1 MNVKNNKRHQETMD
15 NINKSFASLLQD
27 KRLSD
32 ITVSDICKVAD
43 INRSTFYEKYDDV
56 SALADAY
63 AKEIEKQIAEQPHIK
78 GEFAWLF
85 EYAKANSDMFNLYF
99 KLDISKGGGEYKTI
113 FFKNG
118 VYSVL
123 KMWLEGGCVES
134 AEEMSKIIKREYDK
148 VFNS

>member
-1 MNVKNNKRHQETMD
+1 MNTKNNKRHQETID
-15 NINKSFASLLQD
+15 NINKAFITLLQD
-27 KRLSD
+27 KQLSE
-32 ITVSDICKVAD
+32 ITVSDICKAAN
-43 INRSTFYEKYDDV
+43 INRSTFYEKYEDI
-56 SALADAY
+56 SALANVIARDL
-63 AKEIEKQIAEQPHIK
+63 ENRIAEQPHIK

-85 EYAKANSDMFNLYF
+85 EYAKANADMFNLYF
-99 KLDISKGGGEYKTI
+99 KLGISKSGGEYKTI

-134 AEEMSKIIKREYDK
+134 VEQMNQIIKREYDK

>member
-15 NINKSFASLLQD
+15 NINNAFVSLLQD
-27 KRLSD
+27 NELSK
-32 ITVSDICKVAD
+32 ITVSGICKVAD

-56 SALADAY
+56 SALADSY
-63 AKEIEKQIAEQPHIK
+63 AKEIEIQIAEQPHTK
-78 GEFAWLF
+78 GEFTWLF
-85 EYAKANSDMFNLYF
+85 EYAKANADIFDLYF
-99 KLDISKGGGEYKTI
+99 KLGISKGGGEYKTI

>member
-1 MNVKNNKRHQETMD
+1 MNTKNNKRHQETMD
-15 NINKSFASLLQD
+15 NINKAFITLLQD
-27 KRLSD
+27 KQLSE
-32 ITVSDICKVAD
+32 ITVSGICKVAD

-56 SALADAY
+56 SALADSY
-63 AKEIEKQIAEQPHIK
+63 AKEIEIQIAEQPHTE

-99 KLDISKGGGEYKTI
+99 KLGISKGGGEYKTI

-123 KMWLEGGCVES
+123 KMWLEGGYVES
-134 AEEMSKIIKREYDK
+134 SEQMGIIIKREYDK

>member
-15 NINKSFASLLQD
+15 NINNAFAFLLQN
-27 KRLSD
+27 KRLSE
-32 ITVSDICKVAD
+32 ITVSNICKVAD

-63 AKEIEKQIAEQPHIK
+63 RKEIEKQIAEQPHTE

-85 EYAKANSDMFNLYF
+85 DYAKANADMFNLYF
-99 KLDISKGGGEYKTI
+99 KLGISKSGGEYKTI

-118 VYSVL
+118 VHSVL
-123 KMWLEGGCVES
+123 KMWFEDGCIES
-134 AEEMSKIIKREYDK
+134 SEQMNSIIKREYEK
-148 VFNS
+148 MK

>member
-1 MNVKNNKRHQETMD
+1 MNVKNNKRHQETIE
-15 NINKSFASLLQD
+15 NINNAFAFLLQD
-27 KRLSD
+27 KRLSE

-56 SALADAY
+56 SVLADAY
-63 AKEIEKQIAEQPHIK
+63 AKEIEKQIAEQPHTE

-99 KLDISKGGGEYKTI
+99 KLGISKSGGEYKTK

-134 AEEMSKIIKREYDK
+134 SEQMGIIIKREYEK
-148 VFNS
+148 IYK

>member
-15 NINKSFASLLQD
+15 NINNAFASLLQD
-27 KRLSD
+27 KRLSE

-63 AKEIEKQIAEQPHIK
+63 AKEIEKQIAEQPHTE

-99 KLDISKGGGEYKTI
+99 KLGISKGGGEYKTI

-118 VYSVL
+118 VHSVL
-123 KMWLEGGCVES
+123 KMWLEGGYVES
-134 AEEMSKIIKREYDK
+134 VEQMNQIIKREYDK
-148 VFNS
+148 LFA

>member
-15 NINKSFASLLQD
+15 NINNAFASLLQD
-27 KRLSD
+27 KRLSE

-63 AKEIEKQIAEQPHIK
+63 AKEIEIQIAEQPHTE

-85 EYAKANSDMFNLYF
+85 EYAKANADMFNLYF
-99 KLDISKGGGEYKTI
+99 KLGISKGDGEYKTI

-123 KMWLEGGCVES
+123 KMWLDGGCVES
-134 AEEMSKIIKREYDK
+134 VEQMNQIIKREYDK

>member
-1 MNVKNNKRHQETMD
+1 MD
-15 NINKSFASLLQD
+15 NINHAFFSLLQD
-27 KRLSD
+27 KELSK
-32 ITVSDICKVAD
+32 ITVSDICKAAD
-43 INRSTFYEKYDDV
+43 INRSTFYEKYDDI
-56 SALADAY
+56 SNLADAY
-63 AKEIEKQIAEQPHIK
+63 AKEIEKQIAEQPHTE

-99 KLDISKGGGEYKTI
+99 KLGISKGDGEYKTI

-134 AEEMSKIIKREYDK
+134 VEQMNQIIKREYDK

>member
-1 MNVKNNKRHQETMD
+1 MD
-15 NINKSFASLLQD
+15 NINNTFASLLQD
-27 KRLSD
+27 KRLSE

-63 AKEIEKQIAEQPHIK
+63 AKEIEIQIAEQPHTE

-85 EYAKANSDMFNLYF
+85 EYAKANADMFNLYF
-99 KLDISKGGGEYKTI
+99 KLGISKGDGEYKTI

-123 KMWLEGGCVES
+123 KMWLDGGCVES
-134 AEEMSKIIKREYDK
+134 VEQMNQIIKREYDK

>member
-1 MNVKNNKRHQETMD
+1 MNTKNNKRHQETID
-15 NINKSFASLLQD
+15 NINKAFITLLQD
-27 KRLSD
+27 KQLSE
-32 ITVSDICKVAD
+32 ITVSDICKAAN
-43 INRSTFYEKYDDV
+43 INRSTFYEKYENI
-56 SALADAY
+56 SALANVIARNL
-63 AKEIEKQIAEQPHIK
+63 ENRIAEQPHIK

-85 EYAKANSDMFNLYF
+85 EYAKANADMFNLYF
-99 KLDISKGGGEYKTI
+99 KLGISKSGGEYKTI

-134 AEEMSKIIKREYDK
+134 VEQMNQIIKREYDK

>member
-15 NINKSFASLLQD
+15 NINNAFAFLLQD
-27 KRLSD
+27 KRLSE

-63 AKEIEKQIAEQPHIK
+63 AKEIEKQIAEQPHIE

-85 EYAKANSDMFNLYF
+85 EYAKANADMFNLYF
-99 KLDISKGGGEYKTI
+99 KLGISKGDGEYKTI

-118 VYSVL
+118 VFSVL

-134 AEEMSKIIKREYDK
+134 VEKMNQIIKREYDK
-148 VFNS
+148 LFA

>member
-15 NINKSFASLLQD
+15 NINNAFASLLQD
-27 KRLSD
+27 KRLSE

-63 AKEIEKQIAEQPHIK
+63 AKEIEIQIAEQPHTK
-78 GEFAWLF
+78 GEFTWLF
-85 EYAKANSDMFNLYF
+85 EYAKANADIFDLYF
-99 KLDISKGGGEYKTI
+99 KLGISKGDGEYKTI

-134 AEEMSKIIKREYDK
+134 VTQMSQIIKREYDK
-148 VFNS
+148 LFT

>member
-1 MNVKNNKRHQETMD
+1 M
-15 NINKSFASLLQD
+15 
-27 KRLSD
+27 
-32 ITVSDICKVAD
+32 AD

-63 AKEIEKQIAEQPHIK
+63 AKEIEIQIAEQPHTK
-78 GEFAWLF
+78 GEFTWLF

-99 KLDISKGGGEYKTI
+99 KLGISNGSGECKTI

-118 VYSVL
+118 VFSVL

-134 AEEMSKIIKREYDK
+134 AEEMGKIVKREYDK
-148 VFNS
+148 IYSN

>member
-1 MNVKNNKRHQETMD
+1 M
-15 NINKSFASLLQD
+15 
-27 KRLSD
+27 
-32 ITVSDICKVAD
+32 AD

-63 AKEIEKQIAEQPHIK
+63 AKEIEKQIAEQPHSD

-99 KLDISKGGGEYKTI
+99 KLGISNGSGECKTI

-118 VYSVL
+118 VFSVL

>member
-1 MNVKNNKRHQETMD
+1 MNTKNNKRHQETMD
-15 NINKSFASLLQD
+15 NINKAFITLLQD
-27 KRLSD
+27 KQLSE
-32 ITVSDICKVAD
+32 ITVSGICKVAD

-56 SALADAY
+56 SALADSY
-63 AKEIEKQIAEQPHIK
+63 AKEIEIQIAEQPHTE

-99 KLDISKGGGEYKTI
+99 KLGISKGGGEYKTI

-123 KMWLEGGCVES
+123 KMWPEGGYVES
-134 AEEMSKIIKREYDK
+134 SEQMGIIIKREYDK

>member
-15 NINKSFASLLQD
+15 NINNAFASLFQD
-27 KRLSD
+27 KQLSE
-32 ITVSDICKVAD
+32 IAVSDICKVAN
-43 INRSTFYEKYDDV
+43 INRSTFYEKYEDI

-63 AKEIEKQIAEQPHIK
+63 AKEIEIQIAEQPHTE

-85 EYAKANSDMFNLYF
+85 EYAKTNADMFNLYF
-99 KLDISKGGGEYKTI
+99 KLGISKSGGEYNTI

-123 KMWLEGGCVES
+123 KIWLEGGCVES
-134 AEEMSKIIKREYDK
+134 IEQMSQIIKREYDK